1 MPENAD
7 LRQSPIL
14 RDLSDTDWEAV
25 APLLNVREYEQG
37 AVIVNQGEL
46 GVNFHILIFGMAERH
61 REQGGAVRV
70 AKLDPGSNV
79 GAMPCLTGGAMD
91 ATVVAESAARTVA
104 MGREGLLMLMDKSAS
119 FRREMIEAMV
129 RRINESNDK
138 VVEEYTRSFAVMR
151 QLETERQARFGD
163 LVGDSRFMRQL
174 RVEITV
180 QALQEGPLCLIGEKG
195 VGKSHVAA
203 EVHAAS
209 RRAEYPLLTVDAGE
223 GGVGDI
229 LEQWEFQARAA
240 KGGTIVLEQAD
251 LLPPDLLYRL
261 LRPLTDTRVIL
272 TVQQKPDIPPELKVY
287 ELELAPLRERQDDI
301 PLLAHAFLAE
311 AGVPHPGD
319 ILSQEAL
326 HMIAAFPYLAGNV
339 REMKR
344 VVQDA
349 LLLSGGRIIRTSHLR
364 FGSARE
370 PGSRPKIGVALGS
383 GSVRGAAHV
392 GVLKVMEQVDIPV
405 DIIAGTSV
413 GAFIGALYAGGQP
426 ISAFERVLPTV
437 LWRQLVK
444 PTLPPRAFVD
454 NNPMARFVEKYIGP
468 IHFEDLPISFAAV
481 ASDAVSGEAYV
492 LNKGRVSHAIC
503 ASTAIP
509 GFMRPVNYHNRVL
522 VDGAVVHPVPVAL
535 AKSMGAD
542 IVIAVDLSTPARAEP
557 KHFVASI
564 LNTIDIMSAK
574 ILNDELQLADVV
586 LNPQLGTNQVTF
598 KASAAFIEVG
608 EQAAREAVTTIKRK
622 IAGSMGRLG

>member
-7 LRQSPIL
+7 LRQCPIL
-14 RDLSDTDWEAV
+14 RNLSDEDWKAV
-25 APLLNVREYEQG
+25 APLLSVREYEQG
-37 AVIVNQGEL
+37 AVLVNQGEL
-46 GVNFHILIFGMAERH
+46 GVDFHILISGTADRH
-61 REQGGAVRV
+61 REQGGAIQV
-70 AKLDPGSNV
+70 AKLDPGSHV
-79 GAMPCLTGGAMD
+79 GAMPCLTGGAME
-91 ATVVAESAARTVA
+91 ATVVAESSVRTVA
-104 MGREGLLMLMDKSAS
+104 TGREGLLMLMDKSAS

-163 LVGDSRFMRQL
+163 LVGSSRFMRQL

-203 EVHAAS
+203 EIHAAS
-209 RRAEYPLLTVDAGE
+209 RRAEYPLLTVDAG
-223 GGVGDI
+223 GIGDM

-261 LRPLTDTRVIL
+261 LRPLTETRVIL
-272 TVQQKPDIPPELKVY
+272 TVQQKPDIPQELKVY
-287 ELELAPLRERQDDI
+287 ELELVPLRERQDDI

-326 HMIAAFPYLAGNV
+326 NMIAAFPYLAGNV
-339 REMKR
+339 RELKR

-364 FGSARE
+364 FGSVRE

-444 PTLPPRAFVD
+444 PTLPPRAFVH
-454 NNPMARFVEKYIGP
+454 NHPMARFVEKYIGP
-468 IHFEDLPISFAAV
+468 VHFEDLPIPFAAV

-509 GFMRPVNYHNRVL
+509 GFMRPVKYHNRVL

-542 IVIAVDLSTPARAEP
+542 IVIAVDLSTPARGEP

-622 IAGSMGRLG
+622 IAVSMGRLG